1 MIKLP
6 LLHVRQPTKFYTF
19 AIYQCLIVPDH
30 TVEQLW
36 LITVNKVD

>member
-6 LLHVRQPTKFYTF
+6 FAACETAHKVLHFCNF
-19 AIYQCLIVPDH
+19 QCLIVPDH